1 VAGWEYAATGEGE
14 DVWLWLLRRGRE
26 YEELDWLPPECRA
39 IDIRTAEGE
48 KCSVLGIGR
57 L

>member
-1 VAGWEYAATGEGE
+1 MAGWEYAATGDGE
-14 DVWLWLLRRGRE
+14 EVWLWLLRRGIE

-39 IDIRTAEGE
+39 MDIRTAEGE
-48 KCSVLGIGR
+48 KCSVLGMGR